1 METVIADDVDRRR
14 AFEGA
19 KRLLLRCV
27 SLCEGDVLALFWD
40 HTTEEP
46 AALRLRAAE
55 ELGMSREGL
64 SRLVGSLGL
73 RKTET

>member
-55 ELGMSREGL
+55 ELGIEVRRRFVTLEQQIFF
-64 SRLVGSLGL
+64 R
-73 RKTET
+73 T